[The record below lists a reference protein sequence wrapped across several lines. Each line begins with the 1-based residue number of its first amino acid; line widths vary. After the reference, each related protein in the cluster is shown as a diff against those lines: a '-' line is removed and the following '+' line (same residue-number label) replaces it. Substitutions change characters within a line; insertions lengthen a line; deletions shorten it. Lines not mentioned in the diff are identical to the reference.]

1 LAEGCPDRF
10 DIAFLRYVWNFPV
23 KHRPRIVA
31 GIAQFGGHLR
41 VIRLSSDRD
50 AEIFVAALVEP

>member
-10 DIAFLRYVWNFPV
+10 DIEFLRYVWDFPA
-23 KHRPRIVA
+23 KQQPRILA

-41 VIRLSSDRD
+41 VIRLGCDRD
-50 AEIFVAALVEP
+50 ADNFLTAVGAR